1 MASGRPV
8 VATAVNGVPDLVEPG
23 ATGLLAPPSD
33 PSALADSVE
42 WLLDHPEQAAQMG
55 ALGRERVR
63 QHFSP
68 SVMCEALDELYSEL
82 LGLPEQQPVESVS
95 ASAPSRATGVRRT
108 A

>member
-1 MASGRPV
+1 MASARPV

-33 PSALADSVE
+33 PDALSLAVE

-55 ALGRERVR
+55 ARGRERVR
-63 QHFSP
+63 EHFTP
-68 SVMCEALDELYSEL
+68 RVMCQALDELYGEL
-82 LGLPEQQPVESVS
+82 LGLPEQRAVESVP
-95 ASAPSRATGVRRT
+95 APSRATSVRRT